1 MSFSDNLHRDRANVV
16 AAETVTMPSNSDDV
30 TSSVIDFHR
39 TDRALTFICNEQ
51 GTSLNNDADVDLLAS
66 ADGSNF
72 GVIKSDIVTS
82 LDGGVAV
89 ATFDPESGGP
99 APYYK
104 LRVDPDGTMSQS
116 DVDFAVIQ
124 NDQNPPT

>member
-1 MSFSDNLHRDRANVV
+1 MAFSDNIHRDRANVV
-16 AAETVTMPSNSDDV
+16 ASETVTMPSDSSKV

-39 TDRALTFICNEQ
+39 TDRALTFVCNE
-51 GTSLNNDADVDLLAS
+51 GGASLNNDADVNLLAS

-72 GVIKSDIVTS
+72 GPVKSDLVTS
-82 LDGGVAV
+82 LSGGVAV
-89 ATFDPESGGP
+89 ATFDPETDGP

-104 LRVDPDGTMSQS
+104 LEVEPDGSMSQT
-116 DVDFAVIQ
+116 DVDFAVVQ